1 MYSYFP
7 LKEEVSLE
15 DNCNKV
21 TRSTF
26 ASTSVCIVSWNEQYA
41 VYPSQNP
48 EATELLSPLW
58 YWKDLINRRL
68 TSGRQQIAWNVS
80 ETKVSLAS
88 CPVPKIILIV
98 TCQLHSQEFY
108 ILVNKDDESIVLT
121 SVLQARLSASGFCW
135 NKN

>member
-21 TRSTF
+21 TGSTF
-26 ASTSVCIVSWNEQYA
+26 GPTASTSVCLVSWNEQYA

-58 YWKDLINRRL
+58 YWKDLTNRTL
-68 TSGRQQIAWNVS
+68 TSGLQQIAWNVS
-80 ETKVSLAS
+80 ETKQRK
-88 CPVPKIILIV
+88 C
-98 TCQLHSQEFY
+98 H
-108 ILVNKDDESIVLT
+108 
-121 SVLQARLSASGFCW
+121 
-135 NKN
+135 